1 MSDELNRR
9 NFIEDS
15 GCLAAST
22 AGIATWPALH
32 PAVRTARGEAVAP
45 SETIRVALVGCGGQ
59 GSYDLDVF
67 MRSPEVAVAALCDVD
82 QRHLNRTAEKV
93 EKKYGKKPTTTVDFH
108 PILERNDV
116 DVVIIGTPDHW
127 HAIPFVYACMA
138 GKDVYCEKPLCHNFK
153 EGRAMV
159 SAARRYKRVSQI
171 GTQQRSGEHFQKAV
185 KLVQDGKLGKISLTR
200 TWNFS
205 NEAPNGCGKPN
216 DREGVPDGVDY
227 DRWLGPAPKRPFNRA
242 RFHRTFRWFYDY
254 AAGMIGDW
262 TVHLQDI
269 IHWAMGVTAPRS
281 VHAAGGKFTLD
292 DIRDTPDTL
301 LMTYE
306 FDSPHGPFI
315 QFYEMRKGNNH
326 GIGGDP
332 GHGMQFHGTDAT
344 LYLDRGGF
352 QVIPEHQRTAAIKS
366 GSSDQ
371 NWPHVQDFL
380 KCVKSR
386 ARCISDVETG
396 HTSTAVCHLGNISYK
411 LGRKIFWDAPSET
424 VVDQKGH
431 PDAEANALLGREYR
445 EGYEL
450 PKVESA

>member
-45 SETIRVALVGCGGQ
+45 SETIRVALIGCGGQ

-138 GKDVYCEKPLCHNFK
+138 GKDVYCEKPLCHNIK

-159 SAARRYKRVSQI
+159 NAARRYKRVSQI

-262 TVHLQDI
+262 NVHLQDI

-301 LMTYE
+301 LVTYE

-352 QVIPEHQRTAAIKS
+352 QVIPEAPAYRGHQERQLGPELAPRPGFPQVRQVPRGASATSRRATPQRPSATLATSRTSWAGRSS
-366 GSSDQ
+366 GTRHPRPSS
-371 NWPHVQDFL
+371 
-380 KCVKSR
+380 
-386 ARCISDVETG
+386 I
-396 HTSTAVCHLGNISYK
+396 
-411 LGRKIFWDAPSET
+411 RKVIPTPRPMPCSEESIA
-424 VVDQKGH
+424 K
-431 PDAEANALLGREYR
+431 
-445 EGYEL
+445 GYEL
-450 PKVESA
+450 PKVEPA